1 MTVSIIDADFSVAEH
16 AAGLIAVLNEYA
28 QLPVMTGKTLDEDL
42 QKRLPGLLA
51 ETLGAHVLL
60 AVNEEKV
67 AGAAVCFLGFS
78 TFAGK
83 PLLNVHDLAVSS
95 EFRNL
100 GIGGALLDGV
110 AEKAL
115 SLGCCRVTLEVDNEN
130 DEARGSNRPRGGGG
144 PRGLGDRRRQR
155 CGGRSRRLCGCH
167 HPQ

>member
-1 MTVSIIDADFSVAEH
+1 MTVSIIDANFSVAEH

-28 QLPVMTGKTLDEDL
+28 QLPVITGKPLDEGL

-51 ETLGAHVLL
+51 ETPGVHVLL
-60 AVNEEKV
+60 AVSEEKV

-83 PLLNVHDLAVSS
+83 PLLNVHDLAVRNA
-95 EFRNL
+95 FRNQ

-115 SLGCCRVTLEVDNEN
+115 SLGCCRVTLEVDYENEG
-130 DEARGSNRPRGGGG
+130 A
-144 PRGLGDRRRQR
+144 
-155 CGGRSRRLCGCH
+155 RRLYERKGFKVSQH
-167 HPQ
+167 FMRKELTSND